1 MLAVVFKSPMMICVV
16 QTAKT
21 GGGWISAMLV
31 EMVNS
36 TRLEDAVRQRSPQ
49 RTVPICDVGPHLR
62 VGVGHEGLH
71 QHRDHCLLPNQL
83 ELLQRRRVD
92 VPELCDAL
100 QRQAKINA
108 SSQDQSK
115 RQAKINPSEFPTRDA
130 LAASRRSSC
139 ASPFCDHHANVAHR
153 RGAGYI
159 CMVPWRIN
167 SACGAG
173 AHTPA
178 KPVCGRHVVGTVVS

>member
-108 SSQDQSK
+108 SSQDQCSVKPRSIQASSQDQSK
-115 RQAKINPSEFPTRDA
+115 RVPDTGCACSVTAVIMRES
-130 LAASRRSSC
+130 LLRSSC
-139 ASPFCDHHANVAHR
+139 K
-153 RGAGYI
+153 RGAQKG
-159 CMVPWRIN
+159 
-167 SACGAG
+167 CGVYMHGPMAD
-173 AHTPA
+173 
-178 KPVCGRHVVGTVVS
+178 